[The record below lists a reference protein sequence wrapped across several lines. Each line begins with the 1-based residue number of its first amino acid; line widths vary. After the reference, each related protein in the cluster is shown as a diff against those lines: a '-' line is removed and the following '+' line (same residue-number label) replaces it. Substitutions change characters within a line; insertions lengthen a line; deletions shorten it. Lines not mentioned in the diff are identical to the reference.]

1 MTGPAKLVSSAHR
14 RQLWTIAKNE
24 LKRSLFSRRSLPVYL
39 LVGMP
44 LALMLLRAL
53 FMPGSMRA
61 NATVATNEFAEVFH
75 FFLLRFVVFFANAM
89 IFVRLFRGE
98 ILEKSLHYTL
108 LAPLPRSIL
117 VAGKYLGGVLS
128 ATMILVCTTTLTY
141 VLIYLPHGSAGVQLM
156 LSGRG
161 ISHLASYL
169 LIVVLACFAYGAL
182 FMLAGLFF
190 KNPMVPAVLF
200 LGWETLT
207 PFLPAF
213 LKVLSFVHYL
223 VSFSPVPV
231 SLGAFALLAK
241 PVPWWIALLALI
253 ISSGVLVFFASR
265 VARRL
270 EVTYSAD

>member
-1 MTGPAKLVSSAHR
+1 MTAPGDLVTSMRR

-24 LKRSLFSRRSLPVYL
+24 VRRSLFSRRSLPVYL

-44 LALMLLRAL
+44 LALMVLRAL

-61 NATVATNEFAEVFH
+61 NAAHATTEFAEVFH

-108 LAPLPRSIL
+108 LSPLPRPVL

-128 ATMILVCTTTLTY
+128 AAVILVSTTTLTY
-141 VLIYLPHGSAGVQLM
+141 ALIYLPHGSAGVQLM
-156 LSGRG
+156 LSGKG
-161 ISHLASYL
+161 VSNLASYL

-223 VSFSPVPV
+223 VSFAPVPV

-241 PVPWWIALLALI
+241 PVPWWIAFLALI
-253 ISSGVLVFFASR
+253 VSSVVLVFFASR

>member
-1 MTGPAKLVSSAHR
+1 MTTPSNLLQ
-14 RQLWTIAKNE
+14 RQAITLARHEIR
-24 LKRSLFSRRSLPVYL
+24 RSLFSRRSLSVYL
-39 LVGMP
+39 LVAMP

-61 NATVATNEFAEVFH
+61 DATHATTEFAEVFH
-75 FFLLRFVVFFANAM
+75 FFLLRFVVFFANAL

-108 LAPLPRSIL
+108 LAPLHRTVL
-117 VAGKYLGGVLS
+117 VLGKYLGGVLS
-128 ATMILVCTTTLTY
+128 ATLILVITTMLTY
-141 VLIYLPHGSAGVQLM
+141 VLVYLPHGAAGRQLM
-156 LSGRG
+156 LSGAG
-161 ISHLASYL
+161 IASLASYL
-169 LIVVLACFAYGAL
+169 VIVVLACFAYGAL

-190 KNPMVPAVLF
+190 KNPMVPAIVF

-207 PFLPAF
+207 PFLPTF

-223 VSFSPVPV
+223 VSFAPVPV
-231 SLGAFALLAK
+231 NLGAFALLAQ
-241 PVPWWIALLALI
+241 PVPWWVALVALSV
-253 ISSGVLVFFASR
+253 SSAALVFVASR

>member
-1 MTGPAKLVSSAHR
+1 MTTPIDLTMR
-14 RQLWTIAKNE
+14 RQVLTLARHE
-24 LKRSLFSRRSLPVYL
+24 VGRSLFSRRSLAVYL

-53 FMPGSMRA
+53 FMPEAARA
-61 NATVATNEFAEVFH
+61 HASVATNEFAEVFH

-108 LAPLPRSIL
+108 LAPLPRNIL
-117 VAGKYLGGVLS
+117 VLGKYSGGVLS
-128 ATMILVCTTTLTY
+128 ASLILMITTTLTY
-141 VLIYLPHGSAGVQLM
+141 FLVYLPHGSAGIQLM
-156 LSGRG
+156 LSGSG
-161 ISHLASYL
+161 IANLASYL
-169 LIVVLACFAYGAL
+169 LIVVLSCFAYGAL

-207 PFLPAF
+207 PFLPTI

-223 VSFSPVPV
+223 VSFAPVPI
-231 SLGAFALLAK
+231 SLGAFALLAR
-241 PVPWWIALLALI
+241 PVPWWIALLALLA
-253 ISSGVLVFFASR
+253 SSAALVFFASR

>member
-1 MTGPAKLVSSAHR
+1 VTTSAHLLQR
-14 RQLWTIAKNE
+14 RQVLTLASHE
-24 LKRSLFSRRSLPVYL
+24 VRRSLFSRRSFSVYL

-44 LALMLLRAL
+44 LVLMLLRAL

-61 NATVATNEFAEVFH
+61 DATTEFAEVFH

-108 LAPLPRSIL
+108 LAPLPRKVL
-117 VAGKYLGGVLS
+117 VIGKYLGGVFS
-128 ATMILVCTTTLTY
+128 ASLILVVSTVLTY
-141 VLIYLPHGSAGVQLM
+141 VLVYLPHGSAGIRM
-156 LSGRG
+156 ILSGTG
-161 ISHLASYL
+161 IAHLTSYL

-207 PFLPAF
+207 PFLPTF

-223 VSFSPVPV
+223 VSFAPVPV
-231 SLGAFALLAK
+231 NLGAFALLAR
-241 PVPWWIALLALI
+241 PVPWWIALVSLLV
-253 ISSGVLVFFASR
+253 SSAVLVFLASR

>member
-1 MTGPAKLVSSAHR
+1 MTAPTFPGSHARR
-14 RQLWTIAKNE
+14 RQVLTIARNE
-24 LKRSLFSRRSLPVYL
+24 VGRSLFSRRSLAVYL

-44 LALMLLRAL
+44 LVLMLLRAL

-61 NATVATNEFAEVFH
+61 NASHATTEFAEVFH

-108 LAPLPRSIL
+108 LAPLPRQIL
-117 VAGKYLGGVLS
+117 VVGKYLGGVLS
-128 ATMILVCTTTLTY
+128 AILILVPTTALTY
-141 VLIYLPHGSAGVQLM
+141 LLVYLPHGSAGIQTM
-156 LSGRG
+156 LSAQGLG
-161 ISHLASYL
+161 HLTSYTF
-169 LIVVLACFAYGAL
+169 IVVLASCAYGAL

-207 PFLPAF
+207 PFLPTF
-213 LKVLSFVHYL
+213 LKIVSFVHYL
-223 VSFSPVPV
+223 VSFAPVPV
-231 SLGAFALLAK
+231 RLGAFALLAK
-241 PVPWWIALLALI
+241 PVPWYVALLALGM
-253 ISSGVLVFFASR
+253 SSAVLVVVAGR
-265 VARRL
+265 VARNL